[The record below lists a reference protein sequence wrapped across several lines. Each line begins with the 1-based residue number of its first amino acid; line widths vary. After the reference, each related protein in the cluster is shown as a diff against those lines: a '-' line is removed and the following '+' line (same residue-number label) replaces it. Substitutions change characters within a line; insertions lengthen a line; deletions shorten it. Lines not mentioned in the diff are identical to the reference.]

1 MKSYLKKVGVVA
13 AGYIAAVVIAAAVVA
28 LRIKFLSGPDEE
40 ASSGMHAFG
49 DALLFVTVFSVCALV
64 PNGAA
69 LFFLRSYRRFWS
81 VFSTLGLA
89 VAVTGVAA
97 AVIFHVGR
105 YATDEP
111 LVTWVTFSVLRIL
124 VAPLLALTFPVC
136 AAFSP
141 YRFARFTLLAA
152 AAMEAAVSA
161 YGGYV
166 WVVPLI
172 FDRS

>member
-1 MKSYLKKVGVVA
+1 MKPHLKKICVVVA
-13 AGYIAAVVIAAAVVA
+13 GYGASVLLAVAAVA
-28 LRIKFLSGPDEE
+28 LRIKFLSGPDEK

-69 LFFLRSYRRFWS
+69 LFFLRPYHRFWS
-81 VFSTLGLA
+81 VFSALGVV

-97 AVIFHVGR
+97 ASIFHVGR
-105 YATDEP
+105 YATEEP
-111 LVTWVTFSVLRIL
+111 LATWVMFSVLRIL
-124 VAPLLALTFPVC
+124 VAPLLTLTFPVF
-136 AAFSP
+136 AAISP
-141 YRFARFTLLAA
+141 YRFARFALLAA

-172 FDRS
+172 FDR